1 MRSKS
6 LMHTML
12 PFTSKERFIFRIPQ
26 PRRKI
31 KFTNVRIYQGARAI
45 MKNRP
50 LQRKH
55 TEELVK
61 LFIFRENTES
71 SSESSVGDT
80 SSTEGLTSVEEEKS
94 KPSL

>member
-1 MRSKS
+1 
-6 LMHTML
+6 MHTML
-12 PFTSKERFIFRIPQ
+12 PFSSKERLMFRISQ

-31 KFTNVRIYQGARAI
+31 KFTNVRIYQGAKDS
-45 MKNRP
+45 MKNRR
-50 LQRKH
+50 LQTKH

-71 SSESSVGDT
+71 SCESSVGDT